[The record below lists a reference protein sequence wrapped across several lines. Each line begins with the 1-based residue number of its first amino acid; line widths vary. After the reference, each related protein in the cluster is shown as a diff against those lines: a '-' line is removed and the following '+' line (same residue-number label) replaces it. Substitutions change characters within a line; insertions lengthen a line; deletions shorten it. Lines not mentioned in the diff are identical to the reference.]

1 MRSAIHRIPRHALAV
16 AALGTLLAAAALAAP
31 APAPAPGEAYAPRPD
46 QFTGSL
52 VSLVRGARSSK
63 PFVLS
68 IDHYTTGPE
77 LQRLADTLGAKG
89 PYAARDELWKQ
100 TAGYLSVGGRIGY
113 PVSAVLSQDTPNGRM
128 IRVVVNRPMSTFEVQ
143 YSTRSSK
150 YPFSLIELTID
161 RNGHGEGRLI
171 GAAKLR
177 MRGNELSFE
186 SLGTQPLRLLDV
198 RED

>member
-1 MRSAIHRIPRHALAV
+1 
-16 AALGTLLAAAALAAP
+16 
-31 APAPAPGEAYAPRPD
+31 
-46 QFTGSL
+46 
-52 VSLVRGARSSK
+52 
-63 PFVLS
+63 
-68 IDHYTTGPE
+68 
-77 LQRLADTLGAKG
+77 
-89 PYAARDELWKQ
+89 
-100 TAGYLSVGGRIGY
+100 
-113 PVSAVLSQDTPNGRM
+113 
-128 IRVVVNRPMSTFEVQ
+128 MSTFEVQ

-150 YPFSLIELTID
+150 YPFSLIELTVD